1 MSKNKFIIGTLIGA
15 AAGVVAGILTAPKT
29 GRETRADVMK
39 RAAALKKEAERHEA
53 GSTPT
58 PKKTKRVK

>member
-1 MSKNKFIIGTLIGA
+1 MSKNKFIIGTVVGA

-39 RAAALKKEAERHEA
+39 RAAALKEEAERHRV
-53 GSTPT
+53 GSTPA
-58 PKKTKRVK
+58 PKKTKRAK